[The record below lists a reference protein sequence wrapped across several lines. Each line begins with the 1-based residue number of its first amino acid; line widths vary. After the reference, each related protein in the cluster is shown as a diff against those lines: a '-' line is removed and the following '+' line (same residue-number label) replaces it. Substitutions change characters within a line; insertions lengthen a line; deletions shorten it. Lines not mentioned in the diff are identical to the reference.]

1 MEKLV
6 YMDHNATTP
15 TDHRVVEAMLPYFSK
30 GYGNPSSI
38 YKLAQEA
45 HEAKEAARDRVAEI
59 LGAKPEEVVFTSG
72 GTEADNFA
80 IKGIAYA
87 NKEKRNHIITSKVE
101 HHAVLNVCKWLEK
114 QGYEVTYLG
123 VDKYGIVDL
132 DELRD
137 AIGDKT
143 ILISVMHANNE
154 IGTIEPIAEIA
165 KIAKEKGIYLHTDAV
180 QTVGKLST
188 DVNELGVDLLSLS
201 GHKFYGPKGVGA
213 LYVRRGTKVVPLLH
227 GGHHERSR
235 RAGTENVPGI
245 VGLGKTC
252 EIALGEMKDEGKTL
266 KTLRDRLQKGIVD
279 GIDDVVL
286 NGHPEQR
293 LPNTLSVCVKWV
305 EGESI
310 LLNLDLQG
318 IAASS
323 GSACASGSLE
333 PSHVLSAI
341 GLPPE
346 VAHGSLRFSLGKD
359 NTEDDVDLVIG
370 ALPPIVEKLRA
381 MSPLG
386 K

>member
-30 GYGNPSSI
+30 DYGNPSSI
-38 YKLAQEA
+38 YKFAQEA
-45 HEAKEAARDRVAEI
+45 HEAKEAARERVAEI
-59 LGAKPEEVVFTSG
+59 LAAKPEEVVFTSG
-72 GTEADNFA
+72 GTEANNFA

-87 NKEKRNHIITSKVE
+87 NKEKGNHIITSKVE

-114 QGYEVTYLG
+114 QGYEVTYVG

-137 AIGDKT
+137 VIGDKT
-143 ILISVMHANNE
+143 ILISIMHANNE

-245 VGLGKTC
+245 VGLGKAC
-252 EIALGEMKDEGKTL
+252 EIALEEMQDEGKKL
-266 KTLRDRLQKGIVD
+266 KSLRDRLQEGIVD
-279 GIDDVVL
+279 RIEDVVL

-293 LPNTLSVCVKWV
+293 LPNTLNVCVKWV

-318 IAASS
+318 IAAST

-346 VAHGSLRFSLGKD
+346 VAHGSLRLSLGKD